1 MKNKKR
7 FFLLGVGFLALC
19 VAAEAQ
25 QSLLKMEPVNFSHV
39 TITDDFWK
47 PKIDKVQ
54 RRKYQRKW
62 IARNKDKLKNYY
74 AKNREKLKQ
83 YYTDNRDH
91 ILSRVNGYYQK
102 KKREMIE
109 KVFEKHMDIKDGFMR
124 R

>member
-1 MKNKKR
+1 MTKKEYDRQRYLKNR
-7 FFLLGVGFLALC
+7 ERILA
-19 VAAEAQ
+19 ER
-25 QSLLKMEPVNFSHV
+25 KGR
-39 TITDDFWK
+39 K

-62 IARNKDKLKNYY
+62 IARNKDKVKNYY